1 MLYCCVGVINLN
13 FFPLHAA
20 TLLLLLHTVHTA
32 RTLTA
37 AQETADRR
45 ACSRLGRERAGR
57 DCATPSTAS
66 ERLGLQQPNSSS
78 SSSSSSSCSSFPDV
92 GSGGSRLLA
101 GNSMY
106 AEELESWIAR
116 FHRRQAALL
125 FNSGYDANLGLM
137 SCLPQRGDAVVCDE
151 LVHNSM
157 MVSLR
162 CRYTRRG

>member
-1 MLYCCVGVINLN
+1 
-13 FFPLHAA
+13 
-20 TLLLLLHTVHTA
+20 
-32 RTLTA
+32 
-37 AQETADRR
+37 
-45 ACSRLGRERAGR
+45 
-57 DCATPSTAS
+57 
-66 ERLGLQQPNSSS
+66 
-78 SSSSSSSCSSFPDV
+78 
-92 GSGGSRLLA
+92 
-101 GNSMY
+101 MY

-137 SCLPQRGDAVVCDE
+137 SSLPQRGDAVVCDE